1 MGGGAKPSRRRWK
14 VPLAQLERENIMAIV
29 TGCDDDNEIFFADEE
44 DPCVQCPE
52 ENADAEIFPWK
63 IMIVDDE
70 IALHQ
75 VTQLALE
82 SVIFDG
88 RPLVFISAFTGKE
101 AQDLLVQHPDT
112 ALIFLD
118 VVMESED
125 AGLKVA
131 EFVRKTLKN
140 VTVRIVL
147 RTGQPGQAPER
158 DVITNYDINDYKE
171 KSELTS
177 QKLFTITISSLR
189 SYRDIITIINEKK
202 IVHAFSSYLA
212 PELVDEIR
220 KNPDSVKLSGEEKFL
235 TCLFA
240 DIRNFTRLGEYLTPR
255 QLVNLLNE
263 ILDPCTEI
271 IIRNKGMLDK
281 YIGDSLMALFNVPVA
296 IDAHAH
302 RALTAGFEIIHAVE
316 NMNYNMQQNNFPRIR
331 MGVGIHSG
339 VALVG
344 NIGAATRFDYTAIG
358 DTINTASRLEG
369 LNKYY
374 GTEILFSGTT
384 KENLSSIPM
393 QTLAIDRVFV
403 KGKTDP
409 VWIHAGFP
417 TEIPEFEKISAEF
430 TQGIDLYSKKNFRR
444 AMDHLTK
451 AQKLC
456 PFRFIQEYLHRCQH
470 LIEHPPTDDWTGIIQ
485 MQSK

>member
-1 MGGGAKPSRRRWK
+1 M
-14 VPLAQLERENIMAIV
+14 MATV
-29 TGCDDDNEIFFADEE
+29 MDFDDDNEIFFAAEE
-44 DPCVQCPE
+44 DPGIHGPKERPDE
-52 ENADAEIFPWK
+52 EILPWK

-70 IALHQ
+70 IALHK

-82 SVIFDG
+82 GVIFDG
-88 RPLVFISAFTGKE
+88 RPLEFISAFTGKE
-101 AQDLLVQHPDT
+101 AQDLIVQHPDV
-112 ALIFLD
+112 ALILLD

-125 AGLKVA
+125 AGLKFA
-131 EFVRKTLKN
+131 EFVRKTMKN
-140 VTVRIVL
+140 VMVRIIL

-158 DVITNYDINDYKE
+158 NVIVNYDINDYKE

-177 QKLFTITISSLR
+177 QKLFTITVSSLR
-189 SYRDIITIINEKK
+189 SYRDILTILKEKK
-202 IVHAFSSYLA
+202 ILHAFSSYLA
-212 PELVDEIR
+212 PELVDEIK

-240 DIRNFTRLGEYLTPR
+240 DIRNFTGLGEYLTPR

-302 RALTAGFEIIHAVE
+302 RALLAGFEIIQAIE
-316 NMNYNMQQNNFPRIR
+316 NMNHNLQQNNLPKIR

-339 VALVG
+339 LALVG

-369 LNKYY
+369 LNKHY

-384 KENLSSIPM
+384 KENLPSLPM

-409 VWIHAGFP
+409 VWVHAGFP
-417 TEIPEFEKISAEF
+417 TEILEFEKFSAEF
-430 TQGIDLYSKKNFRR
+430 TQGVDFYSKKIFRR

-456 PFRFIQEYLHRCQH
+456 PFRFVQEYLHRCQH
-470 LIEHPPTDDWTGIIQ
+470 LIDHPPTDDWTGIIQ
-485 MQSK
+485 IQSK